1 LAVTVEKLKVD
12 LQFDSTNL
20 RKGFADAVKDV
31 KYFGVSIEKLNG
43 AIQSFA
49 QVALK
54 TLSVKAVF
62 DEIKTSVLAAADA
75 GSALVDMRDRTG
87 IAIEALEHLKFAA
100 DQSGASI
107 GQLEIAVKKMQKEI
121 SHGTTAEKFAKIGLS
136 IDKLRKLNPEDQLL
150 AIGDAISKLP
160 NPTARAAAAQEI
172 FGKSGTDL
180 LPMFKDGKNGIAALV
195 AESKRLGGVWTT
207 ESAEAAEKFGDQLS
221 KLQAKSDRF
230 AISIGN
236 KLIPVLQDLSD
247 LYVDNKL
254 PESGGSGI
262 FGLLS
267 AVGGFVNPFGG
278 VQKAAAGFKKI
289 NDDAA
294 AARRVQQR
302 GAGDQLIAK
311 LEKVADVQLKGLQDF
326 FAREKPNAARDLA
339 DALGFGD
346 ALRQAKLD
354 LVAQQKIIAG
364 QPKFPKQAPNELG
377 DAIEKLR
384 DALGVGRGPAGKL
397 AKAAGPF
404 EGLVNGLNAGLGAPI
419 VKALEPLN
427 KIAEKL
433 GILNLFGIAKEKP
446 AAGRARTTDTE
457 VKALQFGSAE
467 ALSAVAKSQNA
478 AGFADKV
485 AEKQLKEAQV
495 ANARLN
501 GIIDAINRVPGW
513 RVANI

>member
-12 LQFDSTNL
+12 LAFDSMNLRRGFAESIKDVKSFESSIGGLHGKIMELAKTHMTLDNL
-20 RKGFADAVKDV
+20 RKGFDYV
-31 KYFGVSIEKLNG
+31 
-43 AIQSFA
+43 
-49 QVALK
+49 
-54 TLSVKAVF
+54 
-62 DEIKTSVLAAADA
+62 KTSVLAAADA

-254 PESGGSGI
+254 PESGGTGI
-262 FGLLS
+262 LGLFS
-267 AVGGFVNPFGG
+267 AAGGFINPFGG
-278 VQKAAAGFKKI
+278 FQKVAAGFKKI

-294 AARRVQQR
+294 AARRIQQK
-302 GAGDQLIAK
+302 GAGDQLVAK

-339 DALGFGD
+339 DALGVGEAFRKAKV
-346 ALRQAKLD
+346 ALAD
-354 LVAQQKIIAG
+354 

-377 DAIEKLR
+377 DAVEKLR
-384 DALGVGRGPAGKL
+384 DALGFGRGPAGKL

-446 AAGRARTTDTE
+446 AAGRAKATNTE

>member
-12 LQFDSTNL
+12 LAFDSMNLRRGFAESIKDVKSFESSIGGLHGKIMELAKTHLTLDNL
-20 RKGFADAVKDV
+20 RKGFDYV
-31 KYFGVSIEKLNG
+31 
-43 AIQSFA
+43 
-49 QVALK
+49 
-54 TLSVKAVF
+54 
-62 DEIKTSVLAAADA
+62 KTSVLSAADA

-107 GQLEIAVKKMQKEI
+107 EKLEIAVKKMQKEI
-121 SHGTTAEKFAKIGLS
+121 SHNTTAAKFEQIGLS
-136 IDKLRKLNPEDQLL
+136 LASLRKMSPEDQLL

-160 NPTARAAAAQEI
+160 NPTAKAAAAQEI

-180 LPMFKDGKNGIAALV
+180 LPMFKEGKKGIAELV

-207 ESAEAAEKFGDQLS
+207 ESAEAAEKFGDQLA
-221 KLQAKSDRF
+221 KLQTRSERF

-236 KLIPVLQDLSD
+236 TFIPVLNDLSEAYLD
-247 LYVDNKL
+247 L
-254 PESGGSGI
+254 SGAAGQART
-262 FGLLS
+262 
-267 AVGGFVNPFGG
+267 AVGKRFNELLFRKDP
-278 VQKAAAGFKKI
+278 KAEEA
-289 NDDAA
+289 N
-294 AARRVQQR
+294 ARRLFQQQGLER
-302 GAGDQLIAK
+302 FVAK
-311 LEKVADVQLKGLQDF
+311 LEKVADVQLEGLKNF
-326 FAREKPNAARDLA
+326 FAREKPNPARDLA
-339 DALGFGD
+339 DALGVGD
-346 ALRQAKLD
+346 ALRRAK
-354 LVAQQKIIAG
+354 VALAD
-364 QPKFPKQAPNELG
+364 QPKFPKMQPNELG